1 MGSTLPALQRMCSIL
16 RQNSLTS
23 KVYPRSG
30 VNTAKSQ
37 HVRMK
42 NMRILTIVLLL
53 ASSLQAFAD
62 VDAASRAYRNKD
74 YDTAFETFSESANN
88 GDARSQTILAMMYK
102 YGESTEVDLE
112 QSFHWYLEAAMQG
125 YPPAQY
131 NVGMMLVN
139 GEGVTADP
147 EAAKEWLSR
156 AVGSG
161 HKGASN
167 KLLRLTGEAEI
178 VPVSE
183 PVTWSRNWNFRL
195 PNDIRFQSTN
205 VGVNLDKIYRIQ
217 LGAMSSVA
225 RAERLWRQVL
235 DSSDSSFKNFDPVF
249 LKGISGSNVVWRV
262 QSGNFSSESSASNF
276 CSKYKANPLNKTG
289 CIVVR
294 E

>member
-1 MGSTLPALQRMCSIL
+1 M
-16 RQNSLTS
+16 LT
-23 KVYPRSG
+23 VF
-30 VNTAKSQ
+30 
-37 HVRMK
+37 
-42 NMRILTIVLLL
+42 LLL
-53 ASSLQAFAD
+53 LTHSFLAVAD
-62 VDAASRAYRNKD
+62 IEAASQAYRNKE
-74 YDTAFETFSESANN
+74 YRTAFEAFTKLANDGN
-88 GDARSQTILAMMYK
+88 ARAQTVLAMMYK
-102 YGESTEVDLE
+102 YGESTPIDLE
-112 QSFHWYLEAAMQG
+112 QAFHWYLEAGFQG
-125 YPPAQY
+125 HPLAQY

-161 HKGASN
+161 HKGANN

-195 PNDIRFQSTN
+195 PNDIRFQSAN

-235 DSSDSSFKNFDPVF
+235 DSSDSSFKKFDPVF

>member
-1 MGSTLPALQRMCSIL
+1 
-16 RQNSLTS
+16 
-23 KVYPRSG
+23 
-30 VNTAKSQ
+30 
-37 HVRMK
+37 
-42 NMRILTIVLLL
+42 MRILTIVLLL
-53 ASSLQAFAD
+53 VSSLHAVAD
-62 VDAASRAYRNKD
+62 VDAASRAYRNND
-74 YDTAFETFSESANN
+74 YGTAFEAFTESANN

-102 YGESTEVDLE
+102 YGESTAVDLK

-125 YPPAQY
+125 YPSAQY
-131 NVGMMLVN
+131 NVGMMLVI

-156 AVGSG
+156 AAGSG

-167 KLLRLTGEAEI
+167 KLLMLTGEAEI

-183 PVTWSRNWNFRL
+183 RVTWSRNWNFRL

-205 VGVNLDKIYRIQ
+205 IGVNRDKIYRIQ
-217 LGAMSSVA
+217 LGAMSSIA
-225 RAERLWRQVL
+225 RAEQLWRQIFE
-235 DSSDSSFKNFDPVF
+235 SSDSSLKKFDPVF
-249 LKGISGSNVVWRV
+249 LEGTSGSNLVWRL

-276 CSKYKANPLNKTG
+276 CSKYNANPLNKTG